1 MQYVTMKIY
10 DPATLTTLLNIKVL
24 FTGVLIQ
31 LFFSKR
37 LSTLQWGALCLLL
50 LGCAI
55 AQSQGSIKINDALG
69 LGFILIQAFCSSLG
83 GVYFQWTL
91 QRKEV
96 VKFGL
101 WEKNIWLYF
110 WGTIVNLIYSAIM
123 AREIF
128 TYEHTMKYDRYTLF
142 MVLCNSFAGFSTS
155 FLLKYLDAVMKE
167 YANAITMATTAIMQT
182 ILLGLPFYIS
192 LLVGIVVVTI
202 SLILYQKE
210 ENKVVEYREISKVDD
225 RKKGQGDE
233 EL

>member
-1 MQYVTMKIY
+1 MQYVTIKIF
-10 DPATLTTLLNIKVL
+10 DPATATTLLNIKVL

-37 LSTLQWGALCLLL
+37 LSKIQWCALCLLIF
-50 LGCAI
+50 GCVV
-55 AQSQGSIKINDALG
+55 AQGQGSLRITETLG
-69 LGFILIQAFCSSLG
+69 LMFILIQAFCSSLG

-96 VKFGL
+96 TKFGL

-110 WGTIVNLIYSAIM
+110 WGTVVNLIYSAIM

-128 TYEHTMKYDRYTLF
+128 TYEHSLLYDRYTVY

-167 YANAITMATTAIMQT
+167 YANAITMATTAIMQSL
-182 ILLGLPFYIS
+182 LLGLPFYIS
-192 LLVGIVVVTI
+192 LLVGIVIVSV
-202 SLILYQKE
+202 SLLLYQREERTIEYKE
-210 ENKVVEYREISKVDD
+210 IIPKIDEKQDD
-225 RKKGQGDE
+225 V
-233 EL
+233 